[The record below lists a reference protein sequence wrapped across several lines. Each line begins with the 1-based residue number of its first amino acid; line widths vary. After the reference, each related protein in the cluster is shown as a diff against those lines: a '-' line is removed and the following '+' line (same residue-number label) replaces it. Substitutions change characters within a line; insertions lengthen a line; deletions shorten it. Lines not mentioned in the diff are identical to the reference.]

1 MSDLSP
7 NLRFHQVQPQSIKT
21 SYSEFDNV
29 DFLIACGP
37 NRSLVQNSVRIL
49 GDLKITSAAG
59 VRSLGGSLFDPKIG
73 AHAFIESLQVNT
85 SNQGML
91 ENIGQSYARYV
102 GMAGAASLADNDYCN
117 AKHICELKGANE
129 SVMIKYSNGI
139 APTFTTAT
147 PIIADADFS
156 IKPMCALNKTT
167 GGNVPF
173 NTTGTITLTINLAR
187 QMSALYGELQD
198 AASGY
203 ELSNLRVTFNSMP
216 DSKTPQKLSMR
227 TVHSVKSNIL
237 SGSATVSANVN
248 AVCDAVSISFLKQSN
263 ENQPKQ
269 NNYALEKIKDFNQV
283 QYLMN
288 DQTNSLVTYRIS
300 DQTEVLDRFISS
312 MYNSG
317 HNQVGLSKFR
327 GNNGFA
333 LGLDFQAAVDLS
345 SNTFTMELESGVG
358 SGAANEPYAVWF
370 FFHSSINM

>member
-7 NLRFHQVQPQSIKT
+7 SLRFHQVQPQSIKT
-21 SYSEFDNV
+21 SYGEFDNV

-37 NRSLVQNSVRIL
+37 NRSVVQNSVRIV
-49 GDLKITSAAG
+49 GDLKVTSAAG
-59 VRSLGGSLFDPKIG
+59 VRSLGGRLFDPKIG

-117 AKHICELKGANE
+117 AKHICELKGSNE
-129 SVMIKYSNGI
+129 KVMVQYANGI
-139 APTFTTAT
+139 APTLTTAT
-147 PIIADADFS
+147 PIIADADWS
-156 IKPMCALNKTT
+156 IKPSCCLNKTS

-173 NTTGTITLTINLAR
+173 NATGTITLTINLAR

-203 ELSNLRVTFNSMP
+203 ELSNLRCTFNSVP
-216 DSKTPQKLSMR
+216 DSKTPQKVSMR
-227 TVHSVKSNIL
+227 TIHAVKSNIL

-263 ENQPKQ
+263 ENQPQK
-269 NNYALEKIKDFNQV
+269 NNYALEHIKEFNQV

-288 DQTNSLVTYRIS
+288 DQTNSLVTYRIE

-327 GNNGFA
+327 GNNGWA
-333 LGLDFQAAVDLS
+333 MGLDFEGPMDLS

-358 SGAANEPYAVWF
+358 SGAANEPYAVF
-370 FFHSSINM
+370 FYFHSSISL